1 MFEAAFMRAVAVSRS
16 VVGKI
21 RNGVQVD
28 SATRAEPDSSFS
40 LLLSY
45 YLSSDLISIAYN
57 YQTMGVFSIL
67 FRTLR
72 LGTKYGLLSYGLY
85 NLFAN
90 FYDGQS
96 IKYWLGEDGY
106 C

>member
-1 MFEAAFMRAVAVSRS
+1 
-16 VVGKI
+16 
-21 RNGVQVD
+21 
-28 SATRAEPDSSFS
+28 
-40 LLLSY
+40 
-45 YLSSDLISIAYN
+45 
-57 YQTMGVFSIL
+57 MGVFSIL